1 MEDLLVRYGIAL
13 GRRYSQ
19 KQKKKFLVAMSQEF
33 AQLGYTIKY
42 ANDDKKGS
50 RHSIDLFIGD
60 IASAHT
66 IIFTHYDT
74 GSQIIWPNFKYYPL
88 HGEKSMKAFR
98 NATLIP
104 PLVFTLIAVTVIY
117 ALMNMITLNTQTRP
131 ILLTGLVFFGLLGIS
146 YLSTGFGN
154 RYNLNKNTASILTL
168 LEIAKN
174 LAPEER
180 HKIAFMLLDHG
191 NSDNMGAQMI
201 RLALPT
207 TLEKRLFVY
216 LDCIGRGDNIRI
228 GYKAN
233 LAINARKMKENYQG
247 KKKIEILECDT
258 KRFIF
263 KPTHFLPQSLTV
275 SCGKLDENNELY
287 VDQINSGKD
296 NFIETANILEIAHMI
311 INTFTNNKPN

>member
-33 AQLGYTIKY
+33 IHLGYAVKY
-42 ANDDKKGS
+42 ANDEKKGS
-50 RHSIDLFIGD
+50 RHSINLFIGNMS
-60 IASAHT
+60 SANT

-74 GSQIIWPNFKYYPL
+74 GSHIIWPNFKYYPL
-88 HGEKSMKAFR
+88 HGEKSMETFR

-104 PLVFTLIAVTVIY
+104 PLAFTVVAVAVIY
-117 ALMNMITLNTQTRP
+117 TLMNIITLNAQTRP

-154 RYNLNKNTASILTL
+154 RYNLNKNTASVLAL
-168 LEIAKN
+168 LEIAKK
-174 LAPEER
+174 LSAEER
-180 HKIAFMLLDHG
+180 QKIAFMLLDHG
-191 NSDNMGAQMI
+191 TSDNMGAQMI

-207 TLEKRLFVY
+207 TLDQRLFVY

-233 LAINARKMKENYQG
+233 LAINARKMKENYKG

-258 KRFIF
+258 KRTIF

-275 SCGKLDENNELY
+275 SCGNLDENNELF
-287 VDQINSGKD
+287 VDQINTGKD
-296 NFIETANILEIAHMI
+296 NFIETANIIEIAEMI
-311 INTFTNNKPN
+311 TRTFTK